1 MLIECS
7 NIKKSFQGIDLLK
20 DISFKVDDHDKIAI
34 IGVNGAGK
42 TTILNILIGEESYD
56 SGDLF
61 KSRDLNV
68 GYLKQHHD
76 LDMNKTI
83 YECAL
88 EVFDP
93 LIQIENRMR
102 ELESMMSYDHSE
114 QVMNEYD
121 SLTQRFNEKDGF
133 SYPSRIIGV
142 LKGMGFVEDDFQK
155 YVHELSGGQK
165 TRLCLAKL
173 LLEEPKLLVL
183 DEPTNHLDPMTQLI
197 ISDTFKN
204 YKGTMLVVSHNL
216 DFVDNLN
223 INRMLLL
230 PSGRITYYDRDI
242 VMHYEMLEE
251 ENK

>member
-7 NIKKSFQGIDLLK
+7 NIKKSFQGIGLLK

-88 EVFDP
+88 EVFEP
-93 LIQIENRMR
+93 LIKIENRMR
-102 ELESMMSYDHSE
+102 ELESIMAYDHSD

-121 SLTQRFNEKDGF
+121 SLTNRFNEKDGF
-133 SYPSRIIGV
+133 SYPSRIVGV
-142 LKGMGFVEDDFQK
+142 LKGMPKAFSAGGDIGYFYNLIQQGGEVNMDSLISKVGNVTDGLK
-155 YVHELSGGQK
+155 RMSKLVISSVSGAAAGAGVS
-165 TRLCLAKL
+165 LAF
-173 LLEEPKLLVL
+173 
-183 DEPTNHLDPMTQLI
+183 
-197 ISDTFKN
+197 S
-204 YKGTMLVVSHNL
+204 
-216 DFVDNLN
+216 
-223 INRMLLL
+223 
-230 PSGRITYYDRDI
+230 
-242 VMHYEMLEE
+242 
-251 ENK
+251 

>member
-7 NIKKSFQGIDLLK
+7 NIKKSFQGTDLLT

-61 KSRDLNV
+61 KSRDLNI

-88 EVFDP
+88 EVFAS

-133 SYPSRIIGV
+133 SYPSRIVGV
-142 LKGMGFVEDDFQK
+142 LKGMGFVEEDFQK

-204 YKGTMLVVSHNL
+204 YEGTMLVVSHNL

-251 ENK
+251 GNK